1 MIPKILFQSP
11 AEITIWQNLGFE
23 RVMAKVLVGF
33 SGIGEMLFS

>member
-1 MIPKILFQSP
+1 M
-11 AEITIWQNLGFE
+11 WQNLGFE